1 MALKTF
7 VKISGVNNLSDAR
20 YCAGM
25 GVNQLGFNIEDK
37 HPNYTDPQLFKELSD
52 WVSGVDFVGEFD
64 SLSAQGKVAEVIS
77 QYDLYAIQVSESSM
91 IDEACETGKE
101 VIYSASSLADASSI
115 ASQFGD
121 KIAYILLEDEQAEP
135 SSLEALASETE
146 LVIAS
151 GFSTDNLEDVLG
163 AIQPKG
169 IALKGGDEIRP
180 GYKDFDQMADILEAL
195 DADEWV

>member
-25 GVNQLGFNIEDK
+25 GVNQLGFNIESN
-37 HPNYTDPQLFKELSD
+37 HPNYTDPQSFKELSD
-52 WVSGVDFVGEFD
+52 WVSGVEFVGEIE
-64 SLSAQGKVAEVIS
+64 SLEAAGNITEIIRDYELS
-77 QYDLYAIQVSESSM
+77 AIQVSNSQLIEES
-91 IDEACETGKE
+91 AKTGKE
-101 VIYSASSLADASSI
+101 VIFYSSSASLALEVAESYGSVL
-115 ASQFGD
+115 S
-121 KIAYILLEDEQAEP
+121 YILLEDESADESSIKRIAEK
-135 SSLEALASETE
+135 AD
-146 LVIAS
+146 LVLGT
-151 GFSTDNLEDVLG
+151 GFDTDNLEDVLE
-163 AIQPKG
+163 AAQPKG